1 MKNALRSPVFR
12 LSFCLSLFV
21 IIFTAAFLVTDYRC
35 RRTLTGDDSA
45 LFTVIKNGREVS
57 LAVNAFGVE
66 EEKDITAL
74 HRLWG
79 KFCDLICIPH
89 D

>member
-1 MKNALRSPVFR
+1 MKKTLRSPVFWFSFTF
-12 LSFCLSLFV
+12 SFCA
-21 IIFTAAFLVTDYRC
+21 IIFAVAMLITDYRC

-45 LFTVIKNGREVS
+45 LFTVINNGREVS
-57 LAVNAFGVE
+57 VAVNAFGMDKP
-66 EEKDITAL
+66 KDITTL

-89 D
+89 S

>member
-1 MKNALRSPVFR
+1 MKKALRSPVFW
-12 LSFCLSLFV
+12 LSFSLSCCV
-21 IIFTAAFLVTDYRC
+21 IIFIADLLITDYRC

-45 LFTVIKNGREVS
+45 LFSVIKNGREVS
-57 LAVNAFGVE
+57 LAVNAFGME
-66 EEKDITAL
+66 ETKDITLL

-89 D
+89 S